1 MFGLFETREAA
12 HAALADLP
20 GAAWSARLD
29 RARSGYD
36 DRVVTEYEVK
46 PKDVFVLRQG
56 GRRGP
61 PPPPSPASRAGSSAT
76 ASSSRSALIVV
87 ELLVA
92 WKFDIS
98 AIPLL
103 IVAVVVLGLF
113 LIYRTRL
120 TNPAVRN
127 AAWVLVFSQAAVA
140 IVPLFV
146 AVTAVRDRDR
156 RRRSSS

>member
-1 MFGLFETREAA
+1 M
-12 HAALADLP
+12 
-20 GAAWSARLD
+20 
-29 RARSGYD
+29 
-36 DRVVTEYEVK
+36 TEYEVK

-56 GRRGP
+56 GRRGAPRP
-61 PPPPSPASRAGSSAT
+61 PEPGLAGWLKRNRFKLALG
-76 ASSSRSALIVV
+76 LIVA

-98 AIPLL
+98 AVPLL
-103 IVAVVVLGLF
+103 IVAVIVLGLF

-146 AVTAVRDRDR
+146 AVTLFAIVIVAVVVVVIMLMLLLGERSR
-156 RRRSSS
+156 R

>member
-1 MFGLFETREAA
+1 M
-12 HAALADLP
+12 
-20 GAAWSARLD
+20 
-29 RARSGYD
+29 
-36 DRVVTEYEVK
+36 TEYQVK
-46 PKDVFVLRQG
+46 PEDVFVLRRG
-56 GRRGP
+56 GRP
-61 PPPPSPASRAGSSAT
+61 PRPPEPGVAGWLRRNRFKLAL
-76 ASSSRSALIVV
+76 ALIVA

-98 AIPLL
+98 AVPLL

-120 TNPAVRN
+120 TNPAVKN

-146 AVTAVRDRDR
+146 AVTLFAILIVAAVVIAIMVMLLLGERSR
-156 RRRSSS
+156 R

>member
-1 MFGLFETREAA
+1 M
-12 HAALADLP
+12 
-20 GAAWSARLD
+20 
-29 RARSGYD
+29 
-36 DRVVTEYEVK
+36 TEYEVK

-61 PPPPSPASRAGSSAT
+61 PRPPEPGLAGWLKRNRFKLALG
-76 ASSSRSALIVV
+76 LIVA
-87 ELLVA
+87 ELIVA

-103 IVAVVVLGLF
+103 IVAVIVLGLF
-113 LIYRTRL
+113 LIYRPRL

-146 AVTAVRDRDR
+146 AVTLFAIVIVALVLVVIMVMLLLGERSR
-156 RRRSSS
+156 R

>member
-1 MFGLFETREAA
+1 M
-12 HAALADLP
+12 
-20 GAAWSARLD
+20 
-29 RARSGYD
+29 
-36 DRVVTEYEVK
+36 TEYEVK
-46 PKDVFVLRQG
+46 PKDVFVLRHG

-61 PPPPSPASRAGSSAT
+61 PRPPEPGIAGWLKRNRFKLALG
-76 ASSSRSALIVV
+76 LIVA

-98 AIPLL
+98 AVPLL
-103 IVAVVVLGLF
+103 IVAVLVLGLF
-113 LIYRTRL
+113 LIYRPRL

-146 AVTAVRDRDR
+146 AVTLFAIVIVAAVVVVIMVMLLLGERSR
-156 RRRSSS
+156 R

>member
-1 MFGLFETREAA
+1 M
-12 HAALADLP
+12 
-20 GAAWSARLD
+20 
-29 RARSGYD
+29 
-36 DRVVTEYEVK
+36 TEYQVK

-61 PPPPSPASRAGSSAT
+61 PRPPEPGIAGWLKRNRFKLALG
-76 ASSSRSALIVV
+76 LIVA

-98 AIPLL
+98 AVPLL
-103 IVAVVVLGLF
+103 IVAVLVLGLF

-146 AVTAVRDRDR
+146 AVTLFAIVIVAAVVVVIMVMLLLGERSR
-156 RRRSSS
+156 R